1 MTVYHAYLILFLHIK
16 EFELRCAGLF
26 AGIGGI
32 ELGLVR
38 ANIEASLFCEVSS
51 PARSVLGTHFPD
63 VPIENDIRNVKSL
76 PDVEIIAAGFPCQ
89 DLSQAGLTNG
99 ITGENSGLVNE
110 VFRLISAGKRRPTW
124 LLFENVPFM
133 LALQQGRAMHH
144 VLSSIEALGY
154 RWAYR
159 VVDARSFGVP
169 QRRRRVI
176 ILASRT
182 ESPCDVLLADDEG
195 QPHVAVN
202 WRTGRGFYWTEGRTG
217 LGWAVGAVPTLK
229 GGSSIGIPSPPAIWF
244 PARRTLEVP
253 SIRDAERLQGFDADW
268 TEPAETDSRL
278 GRNARWKLVGNA
290 VCVPMME
297 WVGSRLVKPGK
308 YNAHS
313 DPLWDRKGRWPE
325 AAWGGAGR
333 VYVSGASNWPRR
345 EAASTL
351 NAFLRHKTKLL
362 SARATSGFLRRA
374 LLSGLAFEEGFLQDV
389 EHHLSMVQLT

>member
-1 MTVYHAYLILFLHIK
+1 M
-16 EFELRCAGLF
+16 F

-32 ELGLVR
+32 ELGLAR
-38 ANIEASLFCEVSS
+38 ANIETSLFCEVS
-51 PARSVLGTHFPD
+51 PLARSVLRAQFPD
-63 VPIENDIRNVKSL
+63 IPIEDDIRNIDSL
-76 PDVEIIAAGFPCQ
+76 PDVEIVAAGFPCQ
-89 DLSQAGLTNG
+89 DLSQAGQTNG
-99 ITGENSGLVNE
+99 ISGKNSGLINE
-110 VFRLISAGKRRPTW
+110 VFRLMSVSNRRPDW

-159 VVDARSFGVP
+159 IVDARSFGVP

-182 ESPCDVLLADDEG
+182 GCPEDVLLSDDAGEART
-195 QPHVAVN
+195 VFDR
-202 WRTGRGFYWTEGRTG
+202 RTGRGFYWTEGRTG

-244 PARRTLEVP
+244 PARRTLETP
-253 SIRDAERLQGFDADW
+253 NIRDAERLQGFDVDW
-268 TEPAETDSRL
+268 TEPAQSHSRPS
-278 GRNARWKLVGNA
+278 RNARWKLVGNA

-308 YNAHS
+308 YGGHS
-313 DPLWDRKGRWPE
+313 DPLWDGNRTWPE
-325 AAWGGAGR
+325 AAWGGSGR
-333 VYVSGASNWPRR
+333 VHVSSASNWPLP
-345 EAASTL
+345 ATSKTL

-362 SARATSGFLRRA
+362 SARATNGFLTRA
-374 LLSGLAFEEGFLQDV
+374 LSSGLAFEEGFLEDV
-389 EHHLSMVQLT
+389 KYHLSMVQAA